1 MNEIGWPLSFARQD
15 ICPGVRSPIASL
27 YILCICLRL
36 ERIKSTVDI
45 ELSFSVTHH
54 LPTPPPHSGSIPR
67 HIGDASIVHAAGSQ
81 TVAAARHYPS
91 QLTGTLIRW
100 VPSHVRDAT
109 VTERMRLFDQPSRYQ
124 FAVIG

>member
-1 MNEIGWPLSFARQD
+1 MKEIGWPLSFARQD

-36 ERIKSTVDI
+36 ERMKATVDI
-45 ELSFSVTHH
+45 ELSFPVTHH
-54 LPTPPPHSGSIPR
+54 LPTRHSGSIPR
-67 HIGDASIVHAAGSQ
+67 HIGDASVVRAAGSQ
-81 TVAAARHYPS
+81 TVAAARYYPS

-124 FAVIG
+124 FAVIRS